1 MPEDTADSGGAAK
14 TVPPAAGHLADG
26 SSYREGQTVPLL
38 DGDHEKVKKNRN
50 TNLIDFEEEGDQVE
64 DSDDKDTTTAVYI
77 AGRTALSNSE
87 VDRGHLE
94 QAQRRV
100 VDEPARDDEPLAT
113 VLGFE
118 SAQLRARAERLL
130 LLIAVGRRLVVAL
143 GSAHRRRRRRRRR
156 RGRHRGVKHAYVC
169 VRLCVYVCMFACVR

>member
-1 MPEDTADSGGAAK
+1 MASMPEDTTDSGGAAK

-38 DGDHEKVKKNRN
+38 DGDHEKDKKNRN

-87 VDRGHLE
+87 ARRTPSRCLKFPRPRPSRW
-94 QAQRRV
+94 RRV
-100 VDEPARDDEPLAT
+100 CR
-113 VLGFE
+113 
-118 SAQLRARAERLL
+118 AQAA
-130 LLIAVGRRLVVAL
+130 
-143 GSAHRRRRRRRRR
+143 
-156 RGRHRGVKHAYVC
+156 
-169 VRLCVYVCMFACVR
+169 